1 MENKMILKEIS
12 KIKDLREHRGEVRGM
27 DEKLIKEVDQT
38 IETLCECIKGGV
50 KNNLNSREISKMT
63 NALAALITARANARI
78 EKIG

>member
-1 MENKMILKEIS
+1 M
-12 KIKDLREHRGEVRGM
+12 RGR

>member
-1 MENKMILKEIS
+1 MNEN
-12 KIKDLREHRGEVRGM
+12 
-27 DEKLIKEVDQT
+27 LIKEVDQT
-38 IETLCECIKGGV
+38 IETLCECIKGRV